1 MKILAIVPARG
12 GSKRLPGKNIKLLG
26 NKPLITWTIEAAMG
40 ISEICEILVSTDN
53 SEIASVAEIA
63 GAKVPWLRP
72 EHLSSDEATSVEVAI
87 HALNWYENEYGK
99 VDGVLLLQP
108 TSPYRTKL
116 TIQKGIQL
124 FREFNQSPIIGV
136 SPSQTHPQ
144 WALRQQ
150 GEFLVPFMENHKLGT
165 RSQELLPSFSPNG
178 LLYLVSPEY
187 LRTEHS
193 FGEVMA
199 VPCHTSSI
207 KEGIDID
214 TDWDF
219 KFATYML
226 NQEY

>member
-26 NKPLITWTIEAAMG
+26 NKPLISWTIEAATG
-40 ISEICEILVSTDN
+40 ISEICDILVSTDN
-53 SEIASVAEIA
+53 SEIAAVAEIA

-72 EHLSSDEATSVEVAI
+72 AHLSSDEATSVEVAI
-87 HALNWYENEYGK
+87 HALNWYEEEFSK

-116 TIQKGIQL
+116 TIQKGINL
-124 FREFNQSPIIGV
+124 FREFNQRPIVGV

-144 WALRQQ
+144 WALKKQ

-187 LRTEHS
+187 LRMEHS
-193 FGEVMA
+193 FGEIMA
-199 VPCHTSSI
+199 VPCHTSSV
-207 KEGIDID
+207 KEAIDID

-226 NQEY
+226 TQEY

>member
-87 HALNWYENEYGK
+87 HALNWYENEFSE

-116 TIQKGIQL
+116 TIQKGIHL
-124 FREFNQSPIIGV
+124 FREFNQRPIIGV

-187 LRTEHS
+187 LRMEHS

-207 KEGIDID
+207 KEAIDID